1 MHEVFD
7 HTADIGLRIRATSLE
22 ELFREA
28 AVGLFELIVGD
39 LRQLRLVQEIKIDLP
54 FSSGEYDYLLF
65 DWLNELLF
73 QFDSHR
79 LLLCEF
85 NVRLETDRLQAIA
98 RGEQLEPARHHLEHE
113 VKAITYHELKVTQE
127 SAGEWLAE
135 VIVDI

>member
-7 HTADIGLRIRATSLE
+7 HTADIGLRIRASSLE

-28 AVGLFELIVGD
+28 GIGLFELIVGD
-39 LRQLRLVQEIKIDLP
+39 LRQVRSVQEIKIDLP

-79 LLLCEF
+79 LLLCDF
-85 NVRLETDRLQAIA
+85 NVRLESKRLQAIA

-127 SAGEWLAE
+127 SAGGWLAE